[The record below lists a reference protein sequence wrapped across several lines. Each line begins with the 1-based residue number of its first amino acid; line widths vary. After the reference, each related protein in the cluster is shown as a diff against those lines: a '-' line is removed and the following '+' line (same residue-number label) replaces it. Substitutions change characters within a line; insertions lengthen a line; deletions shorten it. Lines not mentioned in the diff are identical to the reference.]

1 MIRFKTFVELVI
13 DGALSAGVW
22 VKSVGEEEKG
32 YLNRISEKC
41 EERKVSESLPKS
53 TTERLRIP

>member
-32 YLNRISEKC
+32 IFK
-41 EERKVSESLPKS
+41 
-53 TTERLRIP
+53 

>member
-22 VKSVGEEEKG
+22 VKKKKG
-32 YLNRISEKC
+32 YSNRIGEKC